1 MEFSAQQ
8 IADYLKGTIVGNPD
22 VIVNGFSTIE
32 NGKVGT
38 LSFLSNPKYSRFIYD
53 TNASIVLVNKDF
65 KPEREIK
72 STLIQVDNA
81 YESLAVLLGVMEQM
95 KPKKNGVSPQAFI
108 SPSAKIGTN
117 VYIAPFVFVGEGA
130 EIGNYAFVDAN
141 SYIGENAKIGEST
154 VLHAGVKV
162 EKECEIGKNCILHAG
177 VVIGSDGFGF
187 APTKDGSYRKIPQV
201 GNVIIEDDVEIG
213 ANTTIDRATLG
224 STIIRQGVK
233 LDNLVQ
239 IAHNVEVKKN
249 TVIAAQSGIAG
260 SSTIG
265 ENCVL
270 AGQVGIAG
278 HLEIADGCIFGAQ
291 TGVPNT
297 VKEPK
302 SVLQGYPAVPINVFR
317 RASVVYK
324 NLPELQ
330 KTISKLEERSTKF
343 EERLSRFDARST
355 EHEE

>member
-1 MEFSAQQ
+1 M
-8 IADYLKGTIVGNPD
+8 
-22 VIVNGFSTIE
+22 
-32 NGKVGT
+32 
-38 LSFLSNPKYSRFIYD
+38 SFLSNPKYSHYLYE

-65 KPEREIK
+65 KPQKEV
-72 STLIQVDNA
+72 SPTLVQVDNA
-81 YESLAVLLGVMEQM
+81 YEALAMLLGLVEQM

-130 EIGNYAFVDAN
+130 EIGNYASIDAN
-141 SYIGENAKIGEST
+141 SYIGESAKIGEST
-154 VLHAGVKV
+154 LLHAGVKV
-162 EKECEIGKNCILHAG
+162 EQECEIGNNCILHAG
-177 VVIGSDGFGF
+177 VVVGADGFGF
-187 APTKDGSYRKIPQV
+187 APTPEGTYRKIPQV
-201 GNVIIEDDVEIG
+201 GNVIIEDNVEIG
-213 ANTTIDRATLG
+213 ANTTIDRGTLG

-260 SSTIG
+260 STTIG

-270 AGQVGIAG
+270 GGQVGVAG
-278 HLEIADGCIFGAQ
+278 HIEIADGCMFGAQ
-291 TGVPNT
+291 TGVPNSI
-297 VKEPK
+297 KEPK
-302 SVLQGYPAVPINVFR
+302 SVMQGYPAVPVSVFR

-330 KTISKLEERSTKF
+330 KIVNELQRER
-343 EERLSRFDARST
+343 EARKVK
-355 EHEE
+355 

>member
-8 IADYLKGTIVGNPD
+8 ISDYLKGNVIGNPD
-22 VIVNGFSTIE
+22 VKVSGFSAIE
-32 NGKVGT
+32 NGEVGT
-38 LSFLSNPKYSRFIYD
+38 LSFLSNPKYSHYLYE

-65 KPEREIK
+65 KPQKEV
-72 STLIQVDNA
+72 SPTLVQVDNA
-81 YESLAVLLGVMEQM
+81 YEALAMLLGLVEQM

-130 EIGNYAFVDAN
+130 EIGNYASIDAN
-141 SYIGENAKIGEST
+141 SYIGESAKIGEST
-154 VLHAGVKV
+154 LLHAGVKV
-162 EKECEIGKNCILHAG
+162 EQECEIGNNCILHAG
-177 VVIGSDGFGF
+177 VVVGADGFGF
-187 APTKDGSYRKIPQV
+187 APTPEGTYRKIPQV
-201 GNVIIEDDVEIG
+201 GNVIIEDNVEIG
-213 ANTTIDRATLG
+213 ANTTIDRGTLG

-260 SSTIG
+260 STTIG

-270 AGQVGIAG
+270 GGQVGVAG
-278 HLEIADGCIFGAQ
+278 HIEIADGCMFGAQ
-291 TGVPNT
+291 TGVPNSI
-297 VKEPK
+297 KEPK
-302 SVLQGYPAVPINVFR
+302 SVMQGYPAVPVSVFR

-330 KTISKLEERSTKF
+330 KIVNELQRER
-343 EERLSRFDARST
+343 EARKVK
-355 EHEE
+355 

>member
-8 IADYLKGTIVGNPD
+8 ISDHLKGNVIGNPE
-22 VIVNGFSTIE
+22 VKVSGFSTIE
-32 NGKVGT
+32 DGKPGT
-38 LSFLSNPKYSRFIYD
+38 LSFLSNPKYNHFIYE

-65 KPEREIK
+65 IPEK
-72 STLIQVDNA
+72 DVKTTLLQVENA
-81 YESLAVLLGVMEQM
+81 YEALAMLLSWVEQM

-108 SPSAKIGTN
+108 SPSAKIGAN
-117 VYIAPFVFVGEGA
+117 VYIAPFAYIGEGA
-130 EIGNYAFVDAN
+130 EIGNYTSIEAN
-141 SYIGENAKIGEST
+141 CYIGDNATVGENSQ
-154 VLHAGVKV
+154 LHAGVKV
-162 EKECEIGKNCILHAG
+162 EKECEIGNNCIIHAG
-177 VVIGSDGFGF
+177 VVIGADGFGF
-187 APTKDGSYRKIPQV
+187 APTSDGSYRKIPQV
-201 GNVIIEDDVEIG
+201 GNVVIEDDVEIG

-249 TVIAAQSGIAG
+249 TVIAAQSGVAG
-260 SSTIG
+260 STIIG

-278 HLEIADGCIFGAQ
+278 HIEIADGCIFGAQ
-291 TGVPNT
+291 TGVSNSI
-297 VKEPK
+297 KEPK
-302 SVLQGYPAVPINVFR
+302 SVMQGYPAVPVSVFR

-330 KTISKLEERSTKF
+330 RVV
-343 EERLSRFDARST
+343 
-355 EHEE
+355 HELQRKSSSE

>member
-8 IADYLKGTIVGNPD
+8 ISDYLKGNVIGNPD
-22 VIVNGFSTIE
+22 VKVSGFSAIE
-32 NGKVGT
+32 SGESGT
-38 LSFLSNPKYSRFIYD
+38 LSFLSNPKYSHYIYD
-53 TNASIVLVNKDF
+53 TNASIVLVNKGF
-65 KPEREIK
+65 EPKEEVK
-72 STLIQVDNA
+72 TTLIQVDNA
-81 YESLAVLLGVMEQM
+81 YEALAMLLGWVEQM

-108 SPSAKIGTN
+108 SSSAKIGTN
-117 VYIAPFVFVGEGA
+117 VYIAPFVYVGEGA
-130 EIGNYAFVDAN
+130 EIGNYASIDAN

-154 VLHAGVKV
+154 TLHAGVKV
-162 EKECEIGKNCILHAG
+162 EKECEIGKNCIVHAG
-177 VVIGSDGFGF
+177 AVIGSDGFGF
-187 APTKDGSYRKIPQV
+187 APTPDGSYRKIPQV

-265 ENCVL
+265 ENCVMG
-270 AGQVGIAG
+270 GQVGVAG
-278 HLEIADGCIFGAQ
+278 HIEIADKCMFGAQ
-291 TGVPNT
+291 TGVANT
-297 VKEPK
+297 IKESG
-302 SVLQGYPAVPINVFR
+302 SVLQGTPAVPIGVFR
-317 RASVVYK
+317 RSSMVYK

-330 KTISKLEERSTKF
+330 KIVYQLEARSTKLEEKLDILQSG
-343 EERLSRFDARST
+343 D
-355 EHEE
+355 